1 MRIVVNQG
9 ELEDKIVMASKAVAK
24 KSVKPVLAGFL
35 FEVSPDGVFVNAT
48 DMETGVRASLQV
60 DEVEGEGKFVID
72 ASTFIDIVKSLS
84 NDVVVL
90 EYDEDVLHIN
100 SGKSSFSLSTMDPGE
115 FPEFSFAETDAFV
128 EIDTSIL
135 DDMIDKV
142 IYAAAT
148 DEFMKNLN
156 GVYWE
161 FTETG
166 LRLVASDGFR
176 LALIDQDL
184 ESTLGM
190 SFLISLKSMKELQN
204 VINNTS
210 EPSVKLR
217 YDGKRF
223 SVEAGDVQV
232 TMRVVDAD
240 FPDYRRVLPIEYN
253 TKIVLS
259 KTDALDALKRTMIIA
274 KKGSDA
280 VKIEASEEVVVLT
293 SRSPDYGEAREELE
307 ADFEGEAIEAAF
319 NPKFLQEAFRKI
331 DTEEIELYFVNSTA
345 PLKIKGLERE
355 EYFYIVMP
363 IRLA

>member
-1 MRIVVNQG
+1 MRMVVNQG
-9 ELEDKIVMASKAVAK
+9 ELEDKIVMTSKAVAK
-24 KSVKPVLAGFL
+24 KTAKPVLSGFL
-35 FEVSPDGVFVNAT
+35 FEVSSEGVFVNAT
-48 DMETGVRASLQV
+48 DLETGVRATVQA
-60 DEVEGEGKFVID
+60 DEVEGEGKFVVD
-72 ASTFIDIVKSLS
+72 ASTFLDIVKNLP

-90 EYDEDVLHIN
+90 EYDEDVLNIS
-100 SGKSSFSLSTMDPGE
+100 SGRSSFSLSTMDASE
-115 FPEFSFAETDAFV
+115 FPEFSFAETDSFV

-135 DDMIDKV
+135 EDMIDKV

-161 FTETG
+161 FTDTG

-176 LALIDQDL
+176 LALIEQNL

-204 VINNTS
+204 VISNTS
-210 EPSVKLR
+210 EPAVRLR

-240 FPDYRRVLPIEYN
+240 FPDYRRVLPKEYN
-253 TKIVLS
+253 TKVVLS
-259 KTDALDALKRTMIIA
+259 KTEALDALKRTMIIA

-280 VKIEASEEVVVLT
+280 VKLEASEDGVILT

-307 ADFEGEAIEAAF
+307 ADFEGENIEAAF
-319 NPKFLQEAFRKI
+319 NPKFLQEAFRNV
-331 DTEEIELYFVNSTA
+331 DTEEIELYFVSSTA
-345 PLKIKGLERE
+345 PLKIKGFEKE